1 MKNILLATTGLFGAA
16 LLATA
21 ATAATPKVTLGGFS
35 DFQAGFTSDDRDNL
49 TQGTVAVTDDT
60 STRDVGFRNDNEIS
74 VHVDGVTDGGLG
86 YGAVIDLEADIND
99 DADNQGTNAART
111 FTYLSGKWG
120 KVELGGNKGAAA
132 TTRVDASTLAAAF
145 VSQSKLYTEHG
156 STTDLGDES
165 TYNATKLTYYT
176 PRFSGFQAGVSFTP
190 DLQDRGQS
198 NSRTD
203 KIAGAPGVDA
213 YGNIFEAGLN
223 FENQFANGVK
233 LALSLTGETGVAG
246 NADEREDLRAYAV
259 GGLVGYQGFSLA
271 ASYGNWDDSG
281 QTNGLNNESDYWT
294 VGGGYEVGPFGLS
307 ITYLKSTVEADIGNV
322 AAGRDYENDFRNVV
336 LGADYK
342 LAPGLTPYAEVSF
355 YEFDG
360 SRSWC
365 RWCRY
370 RCNVRQHGYCV
381 HSRYSGCLLVFAR
394 TPKNERAALGSPF
407 LFVGYF
413 YVAPAAPKLSSRPR
427 VTRTGNHSCNY
438 DNENKP
444 RGCWRKPGR
453 HPVMCSHATPLT
465 ATCKSCA

>member
-49 TQGTVAVTDDT
+49 TQGTVATTDDT

-99 DADNQGTNAART
+99 DTDNQGTNAART

-132 TTRVDASTLAAAF
+132 TTRVDASTLAAATGGINGAWTNF
-145 VSQSKLYTEHG
+145 VNGTGAGVSQLGGTAGFVTQSKLYTEHG
-156 STTDLGDES
+156 STTDVGDES

-233 LALSLTGETGVAG
+233 LALSLTGETGDADEGSAVAG
-246 NADEREDLRAYAV
+246 NSDEREDLRAYAV

-307 ITYLKSTVEADIGNV
+307 ITYLKSTVEADVGNV

-355 YEFDG
+355 YEFDDG
-360 SRSWC
+360 
-365 RWCRY
+365 
-370 RCNVRQHGYCV
+370 
-381 HSRYSGCLLVFAR
+381 R
-394 TPKNERAALGSPF
+394 TEAEAGAVGAGTGATFDNQGTAFILGTQ
-407 LFVGYF
+407 
-413 YVAPAAPKLSSRPR
+413 VAF
-427 VTRTGNHSCNY
+427 
-438 DNENKP
+438 
-444 RGCWRKPGR
+444 
-453 HPVMCSHATPLT
+453 
-465 ATCKSCA
+465 

>member
-49 TQGTVAVTDDT
+49 TGGTVAVTNDT

-86 YGAVIDLEADIND
+86 YGAVIDIEADIND

-132 TTRVDASTLAAAF
+132 TTRVDASTLAAATGGINGAWTNF
-145 VSQSKLYTEHG
+145 VNATGNGVGQLSNNNDAGYVTMSKLYTEHG
-156 STTDLGDES
+156 STTELGDES

-176 PRFSGFQAGVSFTP
+176 PRFSGFQAGVSYTP

-198 NSRTD
+198 NARTD
-203 KIAGAPGVDA
+203 KIIGNPGADA

-233 LALSLTGETGVAG
+233 LALSLTGETGDADEGSAVAG

-281 QTNGLNNESDYWT
+281 QVNGLNNESDYWT

-307 ITYLKSTVEADIGNV
+307 ITYLKSTTEADIGNL

-355 YEFDG
+355 YEFDDG
-360 SRSWC
+360 
-365 RWCRY
+365 
-370 RCNVRQHGYCV
+370 
-381 HSRYSGCLLVFAR
+381 R
-394 TPKNERAALGSPF
+394 TEAEAGA
-407 LFVGYF
+407 VG
-413 YVAPAAPKLSSRPR
+413 AG
-427 VTRTGNHSCNY
+427 TGATY
-438 DNENKP
+438 DNQ
-444 RGCWRKPGR
+444 G
-453 HPVMCSHATPLT
+453 T
-465 ATCKSCA
+465 AFILGTQVAF